1 MLKSQAFL
9 PRSMPP
15 NDPSPSF
22 RRRYVILETLGTGGM
37 AVVFRARDRLGG
49 YVALKRIGADV
60 APAREGVAETAALGA
75 TTWDAPLPVHR
86 IGTDAPTEV
95 RVIDDDENCTAPTLG
110 PTGQLLSRPTRPG
123 SSHVAADG
131 YASADAGLRLLL
143 TQEFQTL
150 VSVRHPNIIVVL
162 DYGFDE
168 GGQPYFTMELL
179 EDARSIVV
187 AAEGASVEQ
196 RVGLLEQVLRALVYL
211 HRRGLVHRDLKPANV
226 LVVDDHVKVLDFG
239 LAVVLERAREHG
251 QPLAGTPAYMAP
263 ELYLGFPASKAS
275 DLYAVGVIAY
285 ELFAGEC
292 PFQADSFAGLRAA
305 VLAGA
310 PDLSRIDPRIAP
322 VVARLLAK
330 DVSHRYADAAE
341 VMAALAD
348 ATGQPLRVE
357 TVHTRESFL
366 QAARLVG
373 RSAELDHL
381 ATLLERLLDGEGS
394 AWLVGGESGVG
405 KSRLLEEMRAR
416 ALVDGVTV
424 LRGQEV
430 SEGGGPYQV
439 WRDVIRWLLLLTD
452 PDDHEASVFKSLVPD
467 LRALLD
473 RDVPDAAEVEPDAAQ
488 LRFASTVE
496 ALLRRTGQPVL
507 ILLED
512 IHWAR
517 SDSIKLLSRVA
528 TMTASHPVL
537 VVASYRDDE
546 RPSLFHELPAMQ
558 DFKLSRLDPEG
569 IAELSRS
576 MIGSAGARPEVI
588 ARLARETEGNPFF
601 LVEVV
606 RALADEVGQLDRIGE
621 GPASGPVS
629 TVGLAQVIRRRLDQ
643 APPRA
648 RPLLEAAAIAG
659 RQIDAAILRAIEPA
673 ADLDEWLA
681 ACTAAAVLDVQDGQ
695 IRFAH
700 DKLREGLL
708 AAMGAPRRRE
718 LHRGVAEALEAVYP
732 DVEAHTEAL
741 AYHWAAAGDEAR
753 AAGYCGLAGEQAL
766 RSSAYVEA
774 ALFFEQAL
782 RMVPE
787 AARGH
792 APVVEPRGVR
802 ALRVVARGA
811 RRLLGSK
818 ARAPVPATRKPG
830 ERLRRA
836 RWLGLLSDARGRL
849 GDHLGGARYG
859 EDALRELGLHVP
871 GNLLGYAAGITV
883 EALLLGFS
891 QALPRVARTSRGPAP
906 SAERQAA
913 LTEATRIQNRVTE
926 TCFYTEEPLPL
937 LWSGL
942 RALNLGE
949 SAGPSADLARGY
961 LSMGI
966 IARVAGLGAVAESWC
981 GRGVALAEST
991 AKPYELAW
999 VVQRDGAYRVMIADW
1014 ARAEASARRSL
1025 AIAATSGDRR
1035 QWEESRAILAFV
1047 AAYQGHF
1054 RAAIE
1059 GFAEVHASGLRRE
1072 DRQVMAWGAEAQ
1084 AWCELRLG
1092 REPEATALLDASLVW
1107 SVDGP
1112 VPDILNGHGLLALA
1126 HLQRGDR
1133 RAARVSA
1140 ERALDLITARRPVAY
1155 WIQQSIAAV
1164 AEVFVTLTATASS
1177 SGERAELLRLAAR
1190 ACKGA
1195 RTFAQ
1200 VFPFGEASALLWR
1213 GHLEQ
1218 LTGEPRRA
1226 RASWYAARS
1235 LAARLGMLYESAQA
1249 DFAIGRFSRDAAE
1262 RRYYLGCAL
1271 DTFTALE
1278 VAPDITL
1285 ARAELH
1291 RA

>member
-1 MLKSQAFL
+1 
-9 PRSMPP
+9 MPL
-15 NDPSPSF
+15 NDPSQSF
-22 RRRYVILETLGTGGM
+22 RRRYVILEKLGTGGM

-49 YVALKRIGADV
+49 YVALKRIGADAAAGLGDVVMPALSAPSTGDGPQLIEKICVEGPTEIRVPQYEEVTRV
-60 APAREGVAETAALGA
+60 APSVEPPS
-75 TTWDAPLPVHR
+75 PLPGQQTR
-86 IGTDAPTEV
+86 LESS
-95 RVIDDDENCTAPTLG
+95 
-110 PTGQLLSRPTRPG
+110 TGE
-123 SSHVAADG
+123 AAG
-131 YASADAGLRLLL
+131 YASADTGLRLLI

-162 DYGFDE
+162 DYGFDG

-179 EDARSIVV
+179 EHARSIVR
-187 AAEGASVEQ
+187 AAEGGSLEQ
-196 RVGLLEQVLRALVYL
+196 RVGLIEQVLRALLYL

-226 LVVDDHVKVLDFG
+226 LVVGEQVKVLDFG
-239 LAVVLERAREHG
+239 LAVVLEHVREHG

-275 DLYAVGVIAY
+275 DLYALGVIAY
-285 ELFAGEC
+285 ELFAGQC
-292 PFQADSFAGLRAA
+292 PFQADSYAELRVA
-305 VLAGA
+305 VLESE
-310 PDLSRIDPRIAP
+310 PDLSRVDPRIAP

-330 DVSHRYADAAE
+330 DARHRYADAAE
-341 VMAALAD
+341 VMSALAD
-348 ATGQPLRVE
+348 ATGQSLRVE
-357 TVHTRESFL
+357 TAHTRESFL

-373 RSAELDHL
+373 REAELAHL
-381 ATLLERLLDGEGS
+381 ATLLEQLLDGKGS

-405 KSRLLEEMRAR
+405 KSRLLEELRAR
-416 ALVDGVTV
+416 ALVNGVTV

-439 WRDVIRWLLLLTD
+439 WRDVLRWLLLLTD
-452 PDDHEASVFKSLVPD
+452 PADHEAGVLKSLVPD

-473 RDVPDAAEVEPDAAQ
+473 RDVADVVEVEPGAAQ
-488 LRFASTVE
+488 LRLASTVE
-496 ALLRRTGQPVL
+496 GLLRRTGQPVL

-517 SDSIKLLSRVA
+517 SDSLRLLSCVA
-528 TMTASHPVL
+528 AMTASYPVL

-546 RPSLFHELPAMQ
+546 RPSLFHELPAML
-558 DFKLSRLDPEG
+558 DFKLPRLAPDG

-576 MIGSAGARPEVI
+576 MIGAVGARPEII

-606 RALADEVGQLDRIGE
+606 RALADEAGQLDRIGQE
-621 GPASGPVS
+621 AASGTVS
-629 TVGLAQVIRRRLDQ
+629 TAGLAQVIRRRLDQ

-648 RPLLEAAAIAG
+648 RPLLEAAAVAG
-659 RQIDAAILRAIEPA
+659 RQIDVALLRALDPA
-673 ADLDEWLA
+673 TDLDEWLA
-681 ACTAAAVLDVQDGQ
+681 TCTDAAVLDAQDGH

-708 AAMGAPRRRE
+708 AAMRGSRRRE
-718 LHRGVAEALEAVYP
+718 LHRDVAGAIEAVYP
-732 DVEAHTEAL
+732 DASDHTAAL
-741 AYHWAAAGDEAR
+741 AHHWAAAGDDAR
-753 AAGYCGLAGEQAL
+753 AARYCGLAGEQAL
-766 RSSAYVEA
+766 QSSAYREA
-774 ALFFEQAL
+774 AHFLEQAL
-782 RMVPE
+782 QRLPE
-787 AARGH
+787 AASRRG
-792 APVVEPRGVR
+792 PVLEPRATK
-802 ALRVVARGA
+802 ALGAALRGA
-811 RRLLGSK
+811 RRLLGRE
-818 ARAPVPATRKPG
+818 ARAEAPALKNPG
-830 ERLRRA
+830 ERLLRA

-871 GNLLGYAAGITV
+871 GGPLGYAAGITL
-883 EALLLGFS
+883 EALLLGLT
-891 QALPRVARTSRGPAP
+891 QALPRASLASLAALVSNGAP
-906 SAERQAA
+906 SAEAQAA

-926 TCFYTEEPLPL
+926 TCFYTEDSLL
-937 LWSGL
+937 MLWSGL

-999 VVQRDGAYRVMIADW
+999 IVQRDGAYRVMIADW
-1014 ARAEASARRSL
+1014 KRAEAGSRRAL

-1047 AAYQGHF
+1047 AAYQGKF
-1054 RAAIE
+1054 RVAAL
-1059 GFAEVHASGLRRE
+1059 GFAEVHASGRLRD

-1092 REPEATALLDASLVW
+1092 HGREATALLEASLDW
-1107 SVDGP
+1107 SVQGGP
-1112 VPDILNGHGLLALA
+1112 VPDIINGHGLLALA
-1126 HLQRGDR
+1126 HLHRGER
-1133 RAARVSA
+1133 RLARESA
-1140 ERALDLITARRPVAY
+1140 ERALALITARRPVAY

-1164 AEVFVTLTATASS
+1164 AEVFLTLLATASS
-1177 SGERAELLRLAAR
+1177 RAERAELAELRRLAAR

-1213 GHLEQ
+1213 GHHEQ

-1226 RASWYAARS
+1226 RASWDAARA
-1235 LAARLGMLYESAQA
+1235 LAARLGMLYERAQA
-1249 DFAIGRFSRDAAE
+1249 DLAIGRFARDIDE
-1262 RRYYLGCAL
+1262 RRQHLRAAL
-1271 DTFTALE
+1271 ATFKALE
-1278 VAPDITL
+1278 VAPDI
-1285 ARAELH
+1285 ARARVELD

>member
-1 MLKSQAFL
+1 
-9 PRSMPP
+9 MPP
-15 NDPSPSF
+15 NDPTPSF

-60 APAREGVAETAALGA
+60 PPEHEGYGETVASIV
-75 TTWDAPLPVHR
+75 TTWDAPPPVHR

-95 RVIDDDENCTAPTLG
+95 RVPRDEVQFSSAPTLD
-110 PTGQLLSRPTRPG
+110 PTGPMIVRATRLD
-123 SSHVAADG
+123 SSDAGASG

-179 EDARSIVV
+179 ENARSIVR

-226 LVVDDHVKVLDFG
+226 LVVGEQVKVLDFG

-251 QPLAGTPAYMAP
+251 HPLAGTPAYMAP

-285 ELFAGEC
+285 ELFTGEC
-292 PFQADSFAGLRAA
+292 PFQAESFAGLRAA
-305 VLAGA
+305 VLEGA
-310 PDLSRIDPRIAP
+310 PDLSRVDPRIAP

-330 DVSHRYADAAE
+330 DASHRYADAAE

-348 ATGQPLRVE
+348 ATGQSLRVE
-357 TVHTRESFL
+357 TAHTRESFL

-381 ATLLERLLDGEGS
+381 ASLLERLLGGEGS

-452 PDDHEASVFKSLVPD
+452 PADHEASVFKSLVPD

-473 RDVPDAAEVEPDAAQ
+473 RDVPDVAEVEPDAAQ

-496 ALLRRTGQPVL
+496 ALLRRTGRPVL

-517 SDSIKLLSRVA
+517 SDSLKLLSRVA
-528 TMTASHPVL
+528 AMTASHPVL

-576 MIGSAGARPEVI
+576 MIGAEGARPEVI

-606 RALADEVGQLDRIGE
+606 RALADEAGQLDRIGQ
-621 GPASGPVS
+621 GPPSGPVS

-659 RQIDAAILRAIEPA
+659 RQIDVAILRALDPA
-673 ADLDEWLA
+673 ADLAEWLA

-708 AAMGAPRRRE
+708 AAMSEPRRRE

-732 DVEAHTEAL
+732 DVAAHTEAL
-741 AYHWAAAGDEAR
+741 AHHWAAAGDDAR
-753 AAGYCGLAGEQAL
+753 AAGYCGLAGEHAL
-766 RSSAYVEA
+766 LSSAYYEA

-782 RMVPE
+782 RMVP
-787 AARGH
+787 AAERGH
-792 APVVEPRGVR
+792 APVVEPRGAK
-802 ALRVVARGA
+802 ALEAVTRGA
-811 RRLLGSK
+811 RRLLGRK
-818 ARAPVPATRKPG
+818 AGAPAPAPREPG

-871 GNLLGYAAGITV
+871 GNVLGYAAGITV

-891 QALPRVARTSRGPAP
+891 QALPRAARAQRGAP
-906 SAERQAA
+906 PTAEAQAA

-926 TCFYTEEPLPL
+926 TCFYTEETLQM

-981 GRGVALAEST
+981 GRGVALAERT

-1014 ARAEASARRSL
+1014 ERAEANARRSL

-1047 AAYQGHF
+1047 AAYQGQF
-1054 RAAIE
+1054 RAASE
-1059 GFAEVHASGLRRE
+1059 GFAEVHASGLRRD

-1092 REPEATALLDASLVW
+1092 RDREATALLEASLGW
-1107 SVDGP
+1107 SIDGGP
-1112 VPDILNGHGLLALA
+1112 VPDILNGYGLLALA
-1126 HLQRGDR
+1126 HLHRGDE
-1133 RAARVSA
+1133 RAARENA

-1164 AEVFVTLTATASS
+1164 AEVFLKLLAASS
-1177 SGERAELLRLAAR
+1177 ASGSERAELARLAAR

-1213 GHLEQ
+1213 GHLEH
-1218 LTGEPRRA
+1218 LTGDPRRA
-1226 RASWYAARS
+1226 RASWYAARAR
-1235 LAARLGMLYESAQA
+1235 AARLGMLYERAQA
-1249 DFAIGRFSRDAAE
+1249 DFALGRFAPDEGE
-1262 RRYYLGCAL
+1262 RRFYLGCAL
-1271 DTFTALE
+1271 AAFTSLE
-1278 VAPDITL
+1278 VAPDIAL
-1285 ARAELH
+1285 ARVELH